1 MMLKAKSQVSKC
13 MASGKSPRN
22 KAISILAWI
31 YNGSCSR
38 TNRKILDP
46 QGGCGENILTGA
58 KTERKKKNFKDEFAF
73 PFFLS
78 CMTLRKS
85 TSQSLYYD
93 IYTMRVIVH
102 TE

>member
-1 MMLKAKSQVSKC
+1 MLKAKSQVSKC

-22 KAISILAWI
+22 KAISIPDWI
-31 YNGSCSR
+31 YDGNCGR
-38 TNRKILDP
+38 TNREALDP
-46 QGGCGENILTGA
+46 HWECGENNLAGA
-58 KTERKKKNFKDEFAF
+58 KTEEKKNNFKDRFAF

-85 TSQSLYYD
+85 TSQSLCYG
-93 IYTMRVIVH
+93 IYTMRVLVH